1 MQHPFGK
8 TLFEI
13 YITLVFEQLVEFGLV
28 CTMLA
33 FNLSVESWGVRFDV
47 DVINPEVFD
56 MPMKF
61 GLELVAVVCAN
72 HAHAKWE
79 LGQDVIDEF
88 DRVLLVVD

>member
-1 MQHPFGK
+1 M
-8 TLFEI
+8 
-13 YITLVFEQLVEFGLV
+13 
-28 CTMLA
+28 
-33 FNLSVESWGVRFDV
+33 RFDV